1 MEILKGNLHIKFSDL
16 EAGDTFLYG
25 EDPHLKVCWAAG
37 KKATPDSKANHVD
50 LSSGVLYNASKDMM
64 VEKVEL
70 GITGMEKPE
79 FGE

>member
-1 MEILKGNLHIKFSDL
+1 MKVLKGNLHVKFSDL
-16 EAGDTFLYG
+16 KAGETFLYG
-25 EDPHLKVCWAAG
+25 ESPHLKVCWAAG
-37 KKATPDSKANHVD
+37 KKETPDSKANHVG
-50 LSSGVLYNASKDMM
+50 LESGVLYNASKDML